1 MTIFT
6 RTLKLDLVINYA
18 SFAITALSGVAFLFL
33 LAHYLGMAGL
43 GVVSLVLALYGVI
56 GQIAVGGIQFSA
68 LRVASQQSIAQEEK
82 VNLIYAAFITAGLWS
97 ALIAFAIWFAN
108 DLFASLFES
117 PRVAEALLIVSPA
130 LVLFALNKT
139 AASTLNGLNHMRL
152 FALQMMLR
160 TILLAGFSWPL
171 AAMTGDPV
179 LVCWAIVGSELGVT
193 LYLFFQLLRL
203 TGIPK
208 FPCLSYRLI
217 RRHLSFGLRGL
228 WSGLAFVIDT
238 RLDVIVV
245 GFFLTDAE
253 VGLYALVAQL
263 AEGFFNILIVVRNQL
278 APVLGK
284 LMKPLQVDDIQRL
297 ARAIFIIIVPIAAL
311 SAFVGVWLYAPVMQ
325 ILFPGQGYEA
335 GASLLAILLVGLVL
349 NSWLFVLDILLIVG
363 GYPGSYSLLMFLTV
377 ATNMAAN
384 LTLVPMFGLHGAAL
398 ATALASLSWGGYFLL
413 VSRKRFGF
421 WLPAKPQVLK
431 R

>member
-1 MTIFT
+1 
-6 RTLKLDLVINYA
+6 
-18 SFAITALSGVAFLFL
+18 
-33 LAHYLGMAGL
+33 
-43 GVVSLVLALYGVI
+43 
-56 GQIAVGGIQFSA
+56 
-68 LRVASQQSIAQEEK
+68 
-82 VNLIYAAFITAGLWS
+82 
-97 ALIAFAIWFAN
+97 
-108 DLFASLFES
+108 
-117 PRVAEALLIVSPA
+117 
-130 LVLFALNKT
+130 
-139 AASTLNGLNHMRL
+139 
-152 FALQMMLR
+152 
-160 TILLAGFSWPL
+160 
-171 AAMTGDPV
+171 
-179 LVCWAIVGSELGVT
+179 
-193 LYLFFQLLRL
+193 
-203 TGIPK
+203 
-208 FPCLSYRLI
+208 
-217 RRHLSFGLRGL
+217 
-228 WSGLAFVIDT
+228 
-238 RLDVIVV
+238 V